1 MLRQG
6 MAQVNTQHY
15 SAPIVPAFQQGC
27 FTKPAATDS
36 LDDCL
41 DQSRLSRVEAKEFV
55 FMEGDPVNQ
64 IHRIEAGA
72 VALYRLLPDGRR
84 QILGFAYP
92 GDIIGLG
99 VQREYIMNAQALKP
113 TRLRSM
119 SLAALHRIAA
129 QDPEL
134 SFTLYQTVA
143 NELTATRD
151 LLMTT
156 GHRSACERVAAFL
169 LTLSQRNERKGE
181 SAHLIDLPMTRL
193 DIADFL
199 GLTVETVS
207 RTITKMKTRRLI
219 DLPQCARIHLRD
231 IEALRALAEGDDG
244 E

>member
-1 MLRQG
+1 LDEFLAQACLRR
-6 MAQVNTQHY
+6 
-15 SAPIVPAFQQGC
+15 I
-27 FTKPAATDS
+27 
-36 LDDCL
+36 
-41 DQSRLSRVEAKEFV
+41 EAKEFV
-55 FMEGDPVNQ
+55 FMEGEPVKQ
-64 IHRIEAGA
+64 VYRVEAGA
-72 VALYRLLPDGRR
+72 VSLYRILPDGRR

-99 VQREYIMNAQALKP
+99 VQREYIINAQAIKP
-113 TRLRSM
+113 TKLRSM
-119 SLAALHRIAA
+119 SLATLHQTAA
-129 QDPEL
+129 RNPKL
-134 SFTLYQTVA
+134 SFTLYQAVA
-143 NELTATRD
+143 NDLAATRD

-169 LTLSQRNERKGE
+169 LALSERNIRKGE
-181 SAHLIDLPMTRL
+181 SPRVIELPMTRS

-231 IEALRALAEGDDG
+231 IEALQALAEGDDS

>member
-1 MLRQG
+1 MLHADTR
-6 MAQVNTQHY
+6 HY
-15 SAPIVPAFQQGC
+15 SAPIAPTIRPGC
-27 FTKPAATDS
+27 FPEPAAPDS
-36 LDDCL
+36 LDDCFA
-41 DQSRLSRVEAKEFV
+41 QARLCRIEAKEFV
-55 FMEGDPVNQ
+55 FMEGDPVKQ

-72 VALYRLLPDGRR
+72 VSLYRLLPDGRR

-92 GDIIGLG
+92 GDVIGLG
-99 VQREYIMNAQALKP
+99 VQREYIMSAQALKP
-113 TRLRSM
+113 TKLRSM
-119 SLAALHRIAA
+119 SLATLHRIAA
-129 QDPEL
+129 RDPKL
-134 SFTLYQTVA
+134 SFTLYETVA
-143 NELTATRD
+143 NELAATRT

-181 SAHLIDLPMTRL
+181 PAHVIDLPMTRS

-207 RTITKMKTRRLI
+207 RTITKMKTGRLI

-231 IEALRALAEGDDG
+231 IDALQALAGGGG

>member
-1 MLRQG
+1 MLHADTR
-6 MAQVNTQHY
+6 HF
-15 SAPIVPAFQQGC
+15 SAPIGPAFRPGC
-27 FTKPAATDS
+27 FPEPAAAPDS
-36 LDDCL
+36 LDDCFA
-41 DQSRLSRVEAKEFV
+41 QSRLCRIEAKEFV
-55 FMEGDPVNQ
+55 FMEGDVVNQ
-64 IHRIEAGA
+64 IHRIEVGA
-72 VALYRLLPDGRR
+72 VSLYRLLPDGRR

-99 VQREYIMNAQALKP
+99 IQREYIMNAQALKP
-113 TRLRSM
+113 TKLRSM

-169 LTLSQRNERKGE
+169 LTLSQRNGRKGE
-181 SAHLIDLPMTRL
+181 AAHVIDLPMTRL

-207 RTITKMKTRRLI
+207 RTITKMKTRGLI

-231 IEALRALAEGDDG
+231 IGALRALAEGDDG